1 MNKLGS
7 TNAFLMGLRAFI
19 HSHIRSE
26 RGATAVEYGLL
37 VAVIAV
43 VVVLG
48 AILLGSNLKS
58 LFGGVSTDVG

>member
-7 TNAFLMGLRAFI
+7 TNAFLAGLGAFI
-19 HSHIRSE
+19 HSQIPSE

-48 AILLGSNLKS
+48 AVLLGGNLRS